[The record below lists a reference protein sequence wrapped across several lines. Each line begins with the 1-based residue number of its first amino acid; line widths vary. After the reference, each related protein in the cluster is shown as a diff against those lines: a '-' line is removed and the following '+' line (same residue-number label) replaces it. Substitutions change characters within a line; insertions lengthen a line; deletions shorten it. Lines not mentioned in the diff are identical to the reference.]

1 MMNIP
6 LSSTW
11 VSIGRVIGITASLLL
26 SACSG
31 TPSLATPSSLLS
43 ADGGLTIAVTEP
55 ASPTSTPLPDSFYIQ
70 PGVPQVLIERLIPV
84 LSEAGLV
91 ESSGPDT
98 ATVQV
103 VLDPGPEAVLRA
115 QWIYAVAAPFPTV
128 ADDVSWTDLQRYWQG
143 DTTALAAL
151 GNPHLVVAPDVASL
165 LIARL
170 GNVSSE
176 TPLTI
181 TEIEQLSEM
190 IWAVRPA
197 IGILPFD
204 QLEPRLKVLTVD
216 GQSVLDR
223 TLNVD
228 AYPLAVPVGLV
239 AQGERGVQVAAL
251 IEQSGAWLSTNRD
264 TARMAV
270 VVLTGT
276 TALARA
282 TAMEMEINGL
292 DFPARNILPF
302 LADADILHTSNESS
316 FTPAC
321 PPPQWEGEPKFCSQ
335 PRYFSLLQTIGLDV
349 VELTGNHNNDW
360 GTDAA
365 LYSLGLYEQ
374 NGLVY
379 YGGGRDLADATAPR
393 VLTAPDGT
401 RVAFV
406 GCNSAGPYTA
416 WATEYSA
423 GAAPCGDW
431 SSIRQT
437 ITALKANQ
445 QADVVIATLQYQEL
459 PQYSPSQQQIA
470 DFEALV
476 AAGADIV
483 SGSQAHQPQGFGL
496 LNGGFIHY
504 GVGNLFFD
512 QMDYIENRQMFADK
526 YILYEGRLLSVVLFT
541 GIMEDYSQP
550 RPMTPEERAAFLQL
564 IFQASGW

>member
-1 MMNIP
+1 MRDSHF
-6 LSSTW
+6 SSAW
-11 VSIGRVIGITASLLL
+11 CGVGRIVGIVAGLLL
-26 SACSG
+26 SACRGASSPAMP
-31 TPSLATPSSLLS
+31 TLLPSNDLPVV
-43 ADGGLTIAVTEP
+43 VTEP
-55 ASPTSTPLPDSFYIQ
+55 FVPTPTPLPDSFYIQ
-70 PGVPQVLIERLIPV
+70 PGVPQSLVERLLPI

-91 ESSGPDT
+91 ETSSPET
-98 ATVQV
+98 AVIRV

-115 QWIYAVAAPFPTV
+115 QWVYAVAAPFPTIPDDISW
-128 ADDVSWTDLQRYWQG
+128 ADLRRYWQG
-143 DTTALAAL
+143 DTAALAAL
-151 GNPHLVVAPDVASL
+151 GNLQLVVAPDVASL
-165 LIARL
+165 LIAKL
-170 GNVSSE
+170 GNVAGE
-176 TPLTI
+176 TPLMIAET
-181 TEIEQLSEM
+181 EQLSEM
-190 IWAVRPA
+190 IWAARPA

-204 QLEPRLKVLTVD
+204 QLEPRLKALTLD

-223 TLNVD
+223 ALQVET
-228 AYPLAVPVGLV
+228 YPLTVQIGLV
-239 AQGERGVQVAAL
+239 AQGEGGNRVATM
-251 IEQSGAWLSTNRD
+251 IEQSGAWLSTNRE
-264 TARMAV
+264 TSRMTV

-349 VELTGNHNNDW
+349 IELTGNHNNDW

-379 YGGGRDLADATAPR
+379 YGGGRDLADALTPR
-393 VLTAPDGT
+393 ILSAPDGT
-401 RVAFV
+401 RIAFV

-437 ITALKANQ
+437 ITALKTGGL
-445 QADVVIATLQYQEL
+445 ADVVIATLQYQEL
-459 PQYSPSQQQIA
+459 PQYNPSQQQIA

-496 LNGGFIHY
+496 PDGGFIHY

-541 GIMEDYSQP
+541 GMMEDYSQP
-550 RPMTPEERAAFLQL
+550 RPMTAEERSAFLEL

>member
-1 MMNIP
+1 MRDSHF
-6 LSSTW
+6 SSAW
-11 VSIGRVIGITASLLL
+11 CGVGRIVGIVAGLLL
-26 SACSG
+26 SACRGASSPAMP
-31 TPSLATPSSLLS
+31 TLLPSNDLPVV
-43 ADGGLTIAVTEP
+43 VTEP
-55 ASPTSTPLPDSFYIQ
+55 FVPTPTPLPDSFYIQ
-70 PGVPQVLIERLIPV
+70 PGVPQSLVERLLPI

-91 ESSGPDT
+91 ETSSPET
-98 ATVQV
+98 AVIRV

-115 QWIYAVAAPFPTV
+115 QWVYAVAAPFPTIPDDISW
-128 ADDVSWTDLQRYWQG
+128 ADLRRYWQG
-143 DTTALAAL
+143 DTAALAAL
-151 GNPHLVVAPDVASL
+151 GNLQLVVAPDVASL
-165 LIARL
+165 LIAKL
-170 GNVSSE
+170 GNVAGE
-176 TPLTI
+176 TPLMIAET
-181 TEIEQLSEM
+181 EQLSEM
-190 IWAVRPA
+190 IWAARPA

-204 QLEPRLKVLTVD
+204 QLEPRLKALTLD

-223 TLNVD
+223 ALQVET
-228 AYPLAVPVGLV
+228 YPLTVQIGLV
-239 AQGERGVQVAAL
+239 AQGEGGNRVAAM
-251 IEQSGAWLSTNRD
+251 IEQSGAWLSTNRE
-264 TARMAV
+264 TSRMTV

-349 VELTGNHNNDW
+349 IELTGNHNNDW

-379 YGGGRDLADATAPR
+379 YGGGRDLADALTPR
-393 VLTAPDGT
+393 ILSAPDGT
-401 RVAFV
+401 RIAFV

-437 ITALKANQ
+437 ITALKTGGL
-445 QADVVIATLQYQEL
+445 ADVVIATLQYQEL
-459 PQYSPSQQQIA
+459 PQYNPSQQQIA

-496 LNGGFIHY
+496 PDGGFIHY

-541 GIMEDYSQP
+541 GMMEDYSQP
-550 RPMTPEERAAFLQL
+550 RPMTAEERSAFLEL

>member
-1 MMNIP
+1 MPTP
-6 LSSTW
+6 L
-11 VSIGRVIGITASLLL
+11 
-26 SACSG
+26 
-31 TPSLATPSSLLS
+31 PSNDLPVM
-43 ADGGLTIAVTEP
+43 VTEP
-55 ASPTSTPLPDSFYIQ
+55 FVPTPTPLPDGFYIQ
-70 PGVPQVLIERLIPV
+70 PGVPQSLVERLLPI

-91 ESSGPDT
+91 ETSSPET
-98 ATVQV
+98 AVIRV

-115 QWIYAVAAPFPTV
+115 QWVYAVAAPFPTIP
-128 ADDVSWTDLQRYWQG
+128 DDISWADLQRYWQG
-143 DTTALAAL
+143 DTAALAAL
-151 GNPHLVVAPDVASL
+151 GNPRLVVAPDVASL
-165 LIARL
+165 LIAKL
-170 GNVSSE
+170 GNVAGE
-176 TPLTI
+176 TPLMIAETG
-181 TEIEQLSEM
+181 QLSEM
-190 IWAVRPA
+190 IWAARPA

-204 QLEPRLKVLTVD
+204 QLEPRLKVLTLD

-223 TLNVD
+223 ALQVET
-228 AYPLAVPVGLV
+228 YPLTVQIGLT
-239 AQGERGVQVAAL
+239 AQGEGGSRVAAM
-251 IEQSGAWLSTNRD
+251 IEQSGAWLSTNRE
-264 TARMAV
+264 TSRMTV

-349 VELTGNHNNDW
+349 IELTGNHNNDW

-379 YGGGRDLADATAPR
+379 YGGGRDLADAVAPR
-393 VLTAPDGT
+393 ILSAPDGT
-401 RVAFV
+401 RIAFV

-437 ITALKANQ
+437 ITALKTGGL
-445 QADVVIATLQYQEL
+445 ADVVIATLQYQEL
-459 PQYSPSQQQIA
+459 PQYNPSQQQIA

-496 LNGGFIHY
+496 PAGGFIHY

-541 GIMEDYSQP
+541 GMMEDYSQP
-550 RPMTPEERAAFLQL
+550 RPMTAEERSAFLGL
-564 IFQASGW
+564 IFRASGW